1 MGRKFILGI
10 HMLIALIG
18 LQAESL
24 VQHKAERAPEYF
36 KAFREQQNK
45 GNLSRTVLNNGLTVL
60 IEEQPLDPL
69 VAILIHIKTGYE
81 KLSDEDQQIS
91 QLLGQMYA
99 HRSPVVDDI
108 NDLGAL
114 FRVQTGYDS
123 TVLSTVGPAKN
134 LTQLLKLQVD
144 LLQMPNFEEEKIE
157 WEIQALLEKFQ
168 TGTFDF
174 TEGFGWQV
182 ERSVYSEKGVWSNP
196 NFTWQEPLSFQNI
209 EVIRQKLIAFHAQY
223 YQSANVILSIA
234 GQVRREQVLEKV
246 AEFYGPMK
254 SIQPQKL
261 LQVVPREVPSQSS
274 FRYRHLRGAR
284 RHFIRFSYPIPG
296 QLSEDYYPL
305 LLLSYVL
312 GEGHGS
318 LLKRSMLGNQ
328 GSVFDVRVKVESF
341 RSHGTFSFFLKPY
354 PKRIDRAEVQ
364 VLACLKQLKDLGV
377 SAIQSE
383 RAKSLLL
390 KDHYKRLQ
398 SVEERAHLLAYHQ
411 SLGDYLNRNNLE
423 KRLESITPQQISLV
437 LKRYFSEENLSLFE
451 YFPQSAESRNFTTEK
466 LLETLQVLVTAELKT
481 QSKTSQVLPDRKEQW
496 GSLVPQLTPSYV
508 KHTLK
513 KSSILRGPDI
523 YFQEEHVLPLVHI
536 GFFFPGGRA
545 KESEEN
551 AGITEL
557 MLRVLLRNSDGRI
570 DSWNKLEESGAEINF
585 VNEIDFFGIRGV
597 LLSNQV
603 EAFFKTLLEWVY
615 RPVVTEIDLNIERR
629 RMLEILERE
638 GEDPLLVRINVAKKQ
653 IFPKH
658 PYGLNRYGT
667 KKSMSS
673 LNIESVQDW
682 LVSQMSDIHPLI
694 VERGDIKGTSFLQ
707 NSISDLSNSKRERR
721 EPIIVESVKSLQNSV
736 VETEGREFFLISK
749 GPSKGSR
756 EEAILDVVDTAL
768 FGSKGSLVISLRNGQ
783 GIIQEIDIVR
793 QAGLNGGVIFTR
805 ALATKGQAENVRGS
819 LWEEFDK
826 LGRVPQSKVEFLPTL
841 VSVLTQFYISQQFG
855 EHFIVE
861 TMRNLVAGQGPEY
874 KMQYFS
880 RIKNA
885 SRIDILSQVKR
896 YFLFEQEK

>member
-1 MGRKFILGI
+1 
-10 HMLIALIG
+10 MLIALIG
-18 LQAESL
+18 LQGESF
-24 VQHKAERAPEYF
+24 VQHEAVRVPEYF

-45 GNLSRTVLNNGLTVL
+45 GNLSRTVLKNGLTVL

-69 VAILIHIKTGYE
+69 VAILIHVKTGYE
-81 KLSDEDQQIS
+81 KLSEEDQQIS

-123 TVLSTVGPAKN
+123 IVLSTVGPAEN
-134 LTQLLKLQVD
+134 LTRLLKLQVD
-144 LLQMPNFEEEKIE
+144 LLRMPNFEEEKIE

-168 TGTFDF
+168 TGSVDF
-174 TEGFGWQV
+174 TRDFGRQI
-182 ERSVYSEKGVWSNP
+182 ERSVHSEKGIWSNP

-209 EVIRQKLIAFHAQY
+209 KVIRQKLIAFHAQY

-246 AEFYGPMK
+246 SEFYGSMEA
-254 SIQPQKL
+254 IQSQKL

-284 RHFIRFSYPIPG
+284 RHFIRLSYLIPG

-328 GSVFDVRVKVESF
+328 GSVFDVWVKVESF

-364 VLACLKQLKDLGV
+364 VLACLKQLKDLGI
-377 SAIQSE
+377 SAVQSE

-423 KRLESITPQQISLV
+423 KRLEAITPQQISSV
-437 LKRYFSEENLSLFE
+437 LRRYFSEENLSLFE
-451 YFPQSAESRNFTTEK
+451 YFPQSAELRNFTAAK
-466 LLETLQVLVTAELKT
+466 LLEALQVLVKAELKT
-481 QSKTSQVLPDRKEQW
+481 QSKTLQILPDRKEQW

-508 KHTLK
+508 KYALK

-545 KESEEN
+545 KESAKN

-557 MLRVLLRNSDGRI
+557 MLRVLFRNAAGRI
-570 DSWNKLEESGAEINF
+570 DSWNKLEESGVEITF

-603 EAFFKTLLEWVY
+603 EAFFKTLLEWVR
-615 RPVVTEIDLNIERR
+615 RPVVTEIDLNVERR
-629 RMLEILERE
+629 RILEILEGER
-638 GEDPLLVRINVAKKQ
+638 EDPLLVRIDAARKQ

-667 KKSMSS
+667 TKSVSS
-673 LNIESVQDW
+673 LNFESVQGW
-682 LVSQMSDIHPLI
+682 LVSQMSNIHPLI
-694 VERGDIKGTSFLQ
+694 VVRGDIKGTSFLQ
-707 NSISDLSNSKRERR
+707 NFISDLSDSKREKRD
-721 EPIIVESVKSLQNSV
+721 PIIVESVKSPQNSV
-736 VETEGREFFLISK
+736 LETEGREFLLISK

-768 FGSKGSLVISLRNGQ
+768 FGSKGSLAISLRNRQ
-783 GIIQEIDIVR
+783 GIIQEIEIVR
-793 QAGLNGGVIFTR
+793 QAGLNGGLIFTR
-805 ALATKGQAENVRGS
+805 ALATKGQAENMRGS

-826 LGRVPQSKVEFLPTL
+826 LGRVPQSKVEFLPIL
-841 VSVLTQFYISQQFG
+841 VSVLTRFYVSQQFG

-874 KMQYFS
+874 KIQYFS

-896 YFLFEQEK
+896 YFLFEREE

>member
-1 MGRKFILGI
+1 
-10 HMLIALIG
+10 MLIALIG
-18 LQAESL
+18 LQGESFF
-24 VQHKAERAPEYF
+24 QHEAARVPEYF
-36 KAFREQQNK
+36 KAFRLQQNK

-69 VAILIHIKTGYE
+69 VAILIHVKTGYE

-108 NDLGAL
+108 HDLGAL
-114 FRVQTGYDS
+114 FRVQTGYDRI
-123 TVLSTVGPAKN
+123 VLSTVGPAEN
-134 LTQLLKLQVD
+134 LTRLLKLQVD
-144 LLQMPNFEEEKIE
+144 LLRMPNFEEEKIE

-168 TGTFDF
+168 DESVDF
-174 TEGFGWQV
+174 SRSFGRQV
-182 ERSVYSEKGVWSNP
+182 ERSVYSEKGIWSNS

-246 AEFYGPMK
+246 AEFYG
-254 SIQPQKL
+254 SVEAIQLQKP
-261 LQVVPREVPSQSS
+261 LQMVSREVPSQSS

-284 RHFIRFSYPIPG
+284 RHFLRLSYLISG

-318 LLKRSMLGNQ
+318 LLKRSMLGDQ
-328 GSVFDVRVKVESF
+328 GSVFDVWVKIESF
-341 RSHGTFSFFLKPY
+341 RNHGTFSFFLKPY
-354 PKRIDRAEVQ
+354 PERIDRAEVQ
-364 VLACLKQLKDLGV
+364 VLACLKQLKDLGI
-377 SAIQSE
+377 SAVQSE

-390 KDHYKRLQ
+390 KDYYKRLQ

-423 KRLESITPQQISLV
+423 KRLESITPQQISSV

-451 YFPQSAESRNFTTEK
+451 YFPQSAELRNFTAEK
-466 LLETLQVLVTAELKT
+466 LLETLQVLVTTELKT
-481 QSKTSQVLPDRKEQW
+481 QSKTLQVLPDRKEKW
-496 GSLVPQLTPSYV
+496 GSLVPQLTPSYA
-508 KHTLK
+508 KYTLK

-536 GFFFPGGRA
+536 GFFFPGGRV
-545 KESEEN
+545 KESAEN

-557 MLRVLLRNSDGRI
+557 MLRVLFRNAASRI
-570 DSWNKLEESGAEINF
+570 DSWNKLEESGVEITF

-603 EAFFKTLLEWVY
+603 EAFFKTLLEWVH
-615 RPVVTEIDLNIERR
+615 RPVVTEIDLNVERR

-638 GEDPLLVRINVAKKQ
+638 REDPLLVRIDAARKQ
-653 IFPKH
+653 IFPEH

-667 KKSMSS
+667 KESVSS
-673 LNIESVQDW
+673 LNFESVQSW
-682 LVSQMSDIHPLI
+682 LISQMSNIHPLI
-694 VERGDIKGTSFLQ
+694 VVRGDIKGTSFLQ
-707 NSISDLSNSKRERR
+707 NFISDLSDSKRERR
-721 EPIIVESVKSLQNSV
+721 EPIIVESVKSFQNSV
-736 VETEGREFFLISK
+736 LETEGREFLLISK

-756 EEAILDVVDTAL
+756 EEAVLDVVDAAL
-768 FGSKGSLVISLRNGQ
+768 FGSKGSLAISLRNGQ
-783 GIIQEIDIVR
+783 GIIQEIEIVR
-793 QAGLNGGVIFTR
+793 QAGLNGGLIFTR
-805 ALATKGQAENVRGS
+805 ILATKGQPENVRGS

-841 VSVLTQFYISQQFG
+841 VSVLTRFYVSQQFG
-855 EHFIVE
+855 QHFIVE

-874 KMQYFS
+874 KRQYFS
-880 RIKNA
+880 RIKNT

-896 YFLFEQEK
+896 YFSFEQEE